1 MRLRMRQVVPTKA
14 KLISLKNTL
23 NLAIKGQQLMEKK
36 KNILINEL
44 FSNLSKMNEIK
55 SNIQNIFKIAYK
67 SLQDSNI
74 TLGNI
79 DIIAKASKIDD
90 NINLS
95 FKNVM
100 GVDLPIV
107 IYNNKN
113 NYRYNYSISRT
124 NSNLDLTYLNFNEVK
139 KNLLLLAEI
148 DNSTFKLANAI
159 NKSQKRA
166 NSLKNVVIPNLK
178 KQIKQIENAIEEKE
192 REEFI
197 RLKII
202 KNKA

>member
-1 MRLRMRQVVPTKA
+1 MRQVVPTKA

>member
-1 MRLRMRQVVPTKA
+1 MKQVVPTKA

-44 FSNLSKMNEIK
+44 FSNLNKMNEIK